1 MSPPPQDP
9 QPQEVVRLTPGD
21 ELVTAD
27 DGTVISAIEATSP
40 RPSRMSDEL
49 QNSILVAYR
58 SAGLG
63 TFGALMRLIG
73 MPLEKIALFMNSSQ
87 VTGKNQF
94 AQSIKL
100 TFKGG
105 PLAPYRVVG
114 PASMVAWFMQYS
126 GKYFFFMYR
135 FLDVHAIAPACH
147 TQQTDACGAICDSI
161 SCQ

>member
-27 DGTVISAIEATSP
+27 DGAVISAIEATSP

-63 TFGALMRLIG
+63 TFGSLMRLIG

-126 GKYFFFMYR
+126 GKYFFFM
-135 FLDVHAIAPACH
+135 
-147 TQQTDACGAICDSI
+147 
-161 SCQ
+161 